1 MDELSRNILRKSGR
15 RLLFRP
21 LPGLLLRWL
30 PARLS
35 GPRLRSYPGLH
46 PGLHPGLL
54 LRLRLR
60 SLPRSPLRSAS
71 PLASPVLVSAR
82 VSAGS
87 PPASRPASP
96 SVPPPAS
103 LPAPLLAGARCRRAP
118 AADLAGGLGC
128 RLGRP
133 SSVPDSPG
141 DSSVRGLFCSK
152 GPMAPA
158 RRAGL
163 SAEGECGRHAKAKNS
178 VFCFYFLIKDVSLC
192 SQNNTLSE

>member
-21 LPGLLLRWL
+21 LPGLLSCWL
-30 PARLS
+30 SACLS
-35 GPRLRSYPGLH
+35 GPRLRSH

-54 LRLRLR
+54 LRRLPGLLLRPLLRPLPGLHPGLLLRLLLR
-60 SLPRSPLRSAS
+60 PLPSLLPRLFLR
-71 PLASPVLVSAR
+71 PRPCQLLYLRGLV
-82 VSAGS
+82 V
-87 PPASRPASP
+87 
-96 SVPPPAS
+96 
-103 LPAPLLAGARCRRAP
+103 
-118 AADLAGGLGC
+118 GGLGC

-133 SSVPDSPG
+133 SLVPDSPG
-141 DSSVRGLFCSK
+141 DSSVRGLFCPK

>member
-21 LPGLLLRWL
+21 LPGLLLR
-30 PARLS
+30 PCSARV
-35 GPRLRSYPGLH
+35 PGLH

-87 PPASRPASP
+87 PPASPVCFSVCSSARVLAS
-96 SVPPPAS
+96 SSTCGGS
-103 LPAPLLAGARCRRAP
+103 LSAGSCSGPRRRARLP
-118 AADLAGGLGC
+118 IRAALIGPGLAR
-128 RLGRP
+128 RLIGSGPFLSERADGSRP
-133 SSVPDSPG
+133 SRG
-141 DSSVRGLFCSK
+141 AFGRRGVRPSRKSEKFGFLF
-152 GPMAPA
+152 
-158 RRAGL
+158 L
-163 SAEGECGRHAKAKNS
+163 LFN
-178 VFCFYFLIKDVSLC
+178 
-192 SQNNTLSE
+192 